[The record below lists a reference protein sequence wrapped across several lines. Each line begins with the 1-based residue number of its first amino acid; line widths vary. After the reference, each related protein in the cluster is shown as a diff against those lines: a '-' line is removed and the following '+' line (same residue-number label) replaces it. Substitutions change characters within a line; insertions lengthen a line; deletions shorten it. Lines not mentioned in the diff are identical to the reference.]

1 MKKNVL
7 TSVTV
12 SLAAAAMISGTAM
25 AAEYKVG
32 IIQFVDDASLNQIE
46 QNIEK
51 ELTAKSEEGGDTYV
65 FDGYVYNGQADSTT
79 LNQITTQ
86 LLDDGVDVIVPIATP
101 AAQIVQAA
109 TEDNQIPVV
118 FSAVSDPVGAGL
130 AESMDAPGANITG
143 TSDALN
149 TNAILDLMFVANPD
163 IKKVGLLYS
172 QSEDSSKKPI
182 EDAKAYLDEKGI
194 EYVEK
199 TGTNNTEV
207 TQAADALI
215 AAGVDAVFTPTDN
228 TVMTA
233 ELAIY
238 EKFIDAGIP
247 HYCGADSFALN
258 GAFCGYGVDYAKLGV
273 ETADIVIEVLQG
285 ADPATTPIK
294 TFDNG
299 IATVNTETAEALGI
313 DYSGFAE
320 LCTGVVETVTAEEFE
335 STVSSS
341 SREGMQ
347 SVASMLAEDW
357 VAMRGWAERPSYKIP
372 AAEAHLLLRPY
383 LSLKGVCYGFIIIV
397 FCHRE
402 RPGAWLHL
410 CAGGTG
416 SVSELFH
423 FEYCRPVNGRL
434 LYVRVCSRCSGGDHG
449 TSDPGAVCSD
459 GSRRVLWLHYG
470 VFTDEAWCRINPCG
484 NHC

>member
-273 ETADIVIEVLQG
+273 ETADMVIEVLQG

-294 TFDNG
+294 TFDTG

-320 LCTGVVETVTAEEFE
+320 LCTGVVETVTAEEF
-335 STVSSS
+335 
-341 SREGMQ
+341 
-347 SVASMLAEDW
+347 
-357 VAMRGWAERPSYKIP
+357 K
-372 AAEAHLLLRPY
+372 
-383 LSLKGVCYGFIIIV
+383 
-397 FCHRE
+397 
-402 RPGAWLHL
+402 
-410 CAGGTG
+410 
-416 SVSELFH
+416 
-423 FEYCRPVNGRL
+423 
-434 LYVRVCSRCSGGDHG
+434 
-449 TSDPGAVCSD
+449 
-459 GSRRVLWLHYG
+459 
-470 VFTDEAWCRINPCG
+470 
-484 NHC
+484 

>member
-51 ELTAKSEEGGDTYV
+51 ELTTKSEEGEDTYV

-86 LLDDGVDVIVPIATP
+86 LIDDGVDVIVPIATP

-238 EKFIDAGIP
+238 EKFIEAGIP

-273 ETADIVIEVLQG
+273 ETADMVIDVMQG

-320 LCTGVVETVTAEEFE
+320 LCTGVIETVTAEEFE
-335 STVSSS
+335 
-341 SREGMQ
+341 
-347 SVASMLAEDW
+347 
-357 VAMRGWAERPSYKIP
+357 
-372 AAEAHLLLRPY
+372 
-383 LSLKGVCYGFIIIV
+383 
-397 FCHRE
+397 
-402 RPGAWLHL
+402 
-410 CAGGTG
+410 
-416 SVSELFH
+416 
-423 FEYCRPVNGRL
+423 
-434 LYVRVCSRCSGGDHG
+434 
-449 TSDPGAVCSD
+449 
-459 GSRRVLWLHYG
+459 
-470 VFTDEAWCRINPCG
+470 
-484 NHC
+484 